1 MKQALKKTTAYRQ
14 ARRVL
19 HQAEKLVERTPT
31 RESLDMLYEAELS
44 VRLTG
49 SRGGRL
55 A

>member
-1 MKQALKKTTAYRQ
+1 MKHSVKHTTAYRA

-19 HQAEKLVERTPT
+19 HQAERLVEHRPWA
-31 RESLDMLYEAELS
+31 ESMERLYEAELQ